1 MPLDFFLDPLRGR
14 TRLWRVFWLYG
25 IVVSACYIAIADALL
40 PGPSIANR
48 FVGLGALMVALYQ
61 SAALWRCAY
70 NSPSPFVARIVR
82 TAVAV
87 GLIVLPLFIY
97 SVIENGFSS

>member
-1 MPLDFFLDPLRGR
+1 MSLECFLDPLRGR

-25 IVVSACYIAIADALL
+25 IVVSACYIAISDALL
-40 PGPSIANR
+40 PGPSIAKR
-48 FVGLGALMVALYQ
+48 FAGLGALMVALYQ

-70 NSPSPFVARIVR
+70 NSQSPFVARIVR

-87 GLIVLPLFIY
+87 GLIVLLFFVY